1 MSPVASLAT
10 FSSQKYKMIGSR
22 KLTCLWSIGY
32 WLFQIKG
39 IRVPWLCLQWGYI
52 FPHRYS
58 DSPDS
63 WQFWHTGQDTCA
75 RAPSGGGGV
84 YTMRRAAPWR
94 HGMWRVLGT
103 RVPKFWHC
111 YCNEHTKFGEGAFS
125 MFKAHFRKHFA
136 KWAIKLILKTSQWRS
151 LQTSNND
158 ILDAMVWLWFVMTN
172 LWNSNG
178 RDVSRG

>member
-1 MSPVASLAT
+1 MTPVASLAT
-10 FSSQKYKMIGSR
+10 FISQNNLIMRIWGSR
-22 KLTCLWSIGY
+22 KLICHWSIDYWY
-32 WLFQIKG
+32 WLFQIKS
-39 IRVPWLCLQWGYI
+39 ILVPWLCLQWGCI
-52 FPHRYS
+52 FPHKYS

-103 RVPKFWHC
+103 RVPKFWHY
-111 YCNEHTKFGEGAFS
+111 YCNEHTIFGEGAFS

-136 KWAIKLILKTSQWRS
+136 KRAFKLILKTSQWRS
-151 LQTSNND
+151 LQTS
-158 ILDAMVWLWFVMTN
+158 IPVWKC
-172 LWNSNG
+172 
-178 RDVSRG
+178 